1 MSVDLSNIF
10 KAYDI
15 RGKVGSELNPQ
26 VVKKIGGIFADWLP
40 TDGPIVVGHDM
51 RVDSRNLA
59 DELIQ
64 GLVDQGRD
72 VWDIG
77 LATSDMVYFAPGK
90 FDLAGGA
97 MITASHNPGEYNGIK
112 FCREKALP
120 VGLESGLD
128 QIRDRFIN
136 DELPPVTTKK
146 GQILQKNLLETWI
159 DHVMTFVDPAKIKPF
174 SIGVDAGNGMGGLT
188 MPKLAAKL
196 PINITPL
203 YFELDGTF
211 PNHEAN
217 PMKVE
222 TLKDLSQLIVTN
234 NLDFGIAFD
243 GDADRMALVDE
254 LGQPVTGS
262 MTCAL
267 LSKYVLEKYPGS
279 TIAHDL
285 RMSRSTIELIH
296 SLGGKSERTKV
307 GNTIIK
313 EAARKHNA
321 AFGGEITGH
330 FMFRDNY
337 FVDSGL
343 LAATIA
349 IEVLSEADYTLSEFV
364 KEYDTYV
371 HTPEINL
378 HAEDSKLALETIAT
392 TFKDGEV
399 DWLDGLTVQYPDAW
413 FNIRPSN
420 TEPVMRFNIE
430 AKTKVQ
436 LDELISKVSS
446 LVK

>member
-1 MSVDLSNIF
+1 MDNLGEIF
-10 KAYDI
+10 KSYDI
-15 RGKVGSELNPQ
+15 RGKVGSQLNPA
-26 VVKKIGGIFADWLP
+26 VVKAIARVFADWLP
-40 TDGPIVVGHDM
+40 TEGPIVVGHDM
-51 RVDSRNLA
+51 RADSRTLA

-64 GLVDQGRD
+64 GLVEQGRD

-77 LATSDMVYFAPGK
+77 LATSDMVYFSPGK

-128 QIRDRFIN
+128 EIRDRFLADKVSAKASTPGKAI
-136 DELPPVTTKK
+136 KK
-146 GQILQKNLLETWI
+146 EVLSDWI
-159 DHVMTFVDPAKIKPF
+159 SHVMSFIDPAKIKPF
-174 SIGVDAGNGMGGLT
+174 RIGIDAGNGMGGLT
-188 MPKLAAKL
+188 APLFAAKL
-196 PINITPL
+196 PIDVTPL

-222 TLKDLSQLIVTN
+222 TLSDLSTLIKN
-234 NLDFGIAFD
+234 QKLDFGIAFD

-254 LGQPVTGS
+254 KGQPVTGS

-279 TIAHDL
+279 TIVHDL
-285 RMSRSTIELIH
+285 RMSRSTVDLIH
-296 SLGGKSERTKV
+296 KLGGATNRTKV

-313 EAARKHNA
+313 EAARKYDA

-330 FMFRDNY
+330 FMFKDNY

-343 LAATIA
+343 LAAAIA
-349 IEVLSEADYTLSEFV
+349 IEVLSEADFTLSEFV
-364 KEYDTYV
+364 GTYDTYV

-378 HAEDSKLALETIAT
+378 HADDSKAALETIAS
-392 TFKDGEV
+392 TFSDGEI
-399 DWLDGLTVQYPDAW
+399 DWLDGLTVQYEDAW
-413 FNIRPSN
+413 FNVRPSN

-430 AKTKVQ
+430 AKTKEQ
-436 LDELISKVSS
+436 LDELVTKVRG
-446 LVK
+446 LIKQ